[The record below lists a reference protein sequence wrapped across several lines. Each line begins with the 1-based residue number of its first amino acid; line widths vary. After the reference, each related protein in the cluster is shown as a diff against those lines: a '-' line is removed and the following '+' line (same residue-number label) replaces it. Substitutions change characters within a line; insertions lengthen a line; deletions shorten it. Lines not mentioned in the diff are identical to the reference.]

1 MAKCVVCGKEFEPK
15 IEYPLTCG
23 SKKCSNERS
32 KKSNRIKTR
41 INRLK
46 RQGID
51 ITKGYC
57 QICYKKVEDG
67 EETCSSKQCKLE
79 YQYQKEQEKRKTRPF
94 SYDTDLLIAGEL
106 LKGTSKDETARILAD
121 ILTRDY
127 THLRQHIDDIIQ
139 DGTYKRLAEAINENR
154 KSFSVEKEVIM

>member
-46 RQGID
+46 KQGID

-57 QICYKKVEDG
+57 QICYEKVEDG

-94 SYDTDLLIAGEL
+94 SHDTDLLIAGEL

-127 THLRQHIDDIIQ
+127 AHLRQHIDEMVQ
-139 DGTYKRLAEAINENR
+139 DGTYDRLSKMIKERR
-154 KSFSVEKEVIM
+154 KEILMRREVTI